1 MPAAKGIA
9 FDLFGTLVL
18 QEKFSFDQ
26 CLDALYRDLVSSGLM
41 LDKAPFMHTYREVNR
56 RLMAQAMAEGR
67 ETHNRLWVAGALQAL
82 GYAIAEDDP
91 RIEQAVD
98 AYFDPFIDSCALIPE
113 TMDMLQ
119 AVAGRYRLA
128 LVSNFTHP
136 PALDRILA
144 RLGIGGFFEAV
155 LVSGRIGRRKPHPSV
170 FAALA
175 QALELPAAEII
186 FVGDEPE
193 ADIVG
198 ARNAGMQT
206 VWMTY
211 RQRLE
216 RPSPL
221 GQFLGLSEAA
231 DAARPDYVVGSW
243 AELLAWLAE

>member
-26 CLDALYRDLVSSGLM
+26 CLDALYRTLVTSGLA
-41 LDKAPFMHTYREVNR
+41 LAQEQFMHTYRQVNR
-56 RLMAQAMAEGR
+56 QLMDQAMVEGR

-82 GYAIAEDDP
+82 GHTITADDP

-98 AYFDPFIDSCALIPE
+98 AYFEPFIKSCQLIPE
-113 TMDMLQ
+113 TREMLE
-119 AVAGRYRLA
+119 AVAGRYQLA
-128 LVSNFTHP
+128 LLSNFTHP
-136 PALDRILA
+136 PALDDILT
-144 RLGIGGFFEAV
+144 RLGISRFFKAI
-155 LVSGRIGRRKPHPSV
+155 LVSGRLGRRKPHPGV
-170 FAALA
+170 FAALSTEM
-175 QALELPAAEII
+175 ELTAAEIM

-193 ADIVG
+193 ADIIG
-198 ARNAGMQT
+198 AHNAGMQT

-221 GQFLGLSEAA
+221 GQFLGWSESANNA
-231 DAARPDYVVGSW
+231 QPDYIVGTW
-243 AELLAWLAE
+243 AELLALLA